1 MTRPVE
7 IEKNRKKEMKW
18 LADEYDGITSTSHVS
33 VRSALKVQ
41 ENFYTLF
48 VHFLAI
54 TTTTQTHK
62 HIISW
67 HHPPYHH
74 INIRHHPTL
83 SFFISFYIFFPL
95 SKEKVRLEDLDVG
108 IEAKKYYIKE
118 KVFFL
123 LLFQFLDYILH
134 LHFFSLYL
142 PSANHVIYYDDA
154 SFQVSVYV
162 IFIVLPG

>member
-1 MTRPVE
+1 MVGWW
-7 IEKNRKKEMKW
+7 IW
-18 LADEYDGITSTSHVS
+18 WHHITSTSHVS

-54 TTTTQTHK
+54 TTTTQTQK
-62 HIISW
+62 QIISW

-83 SFFISFYIFFPL
+83 SFFISFYIIFPL

-108 IEAKKYYIKE
+108 IGIETKKILHKR
-118 KVFFL
+118 KSFFL
-123 LLFQFLDYILH
+123 LLFQFLDYILQI
-134 LHFFSLYL
+134 HFFSLYL
-142 PSANHVIYYDDA
+142 PSANHVIFYDDA